1 MTLTLALAQARL
13 PRLERKGTL
22 PSPSPSNPTKQPDQ
36 ARTWQ
41 VCRAPSARAP
51 QALEAA
57 MQEDEVTRE
66 VWAAAKAVAQA
77 AVETERTLH
86 GWRVWYEDLL

>member
-1 MTLTLALAQARL
+1 MALAQAGL

-22 PSPSPSNPTKQPDQ
+22 PSPSPSNPTKQPNQ
-36 ARTWQ
+36 ARTSQ

-66 VWAAAKAVAQA
+66 VWAAAW
-77 AVETERTLH
+77 L
-86 GWRVWYEDLL
+86 GLGLGLGLGLP